1 MGGTITPLKSPAGIE
16 QLEALSAQLVLGMQG
31 STAEAAIAAKK
42 QATASAPRSARSTR
56 KARLLPS
63 KQRVIVEVGVPEY
76 AMSNRDFWARSFRYT
91 PTTDD

>member
-76 AMSNRDFWARSFRYT
+76 AMSNRDFRARSFRYT